1 MHLNNH
7 PLPAS
12 AESPIASTSDDKPPT
27 DDASSIYEYP
37 LAVKMM
43 FNYDAE
49 SNATAILHAMLR
61 ETVPAWSR
69 DYDVLQVDYWQH
81 FPLNNNIIK
90 LKFALCRFWTT
101 TSLEKSQLLDRT
113 RILSKCIGFS
123 PIEFQTC
130 RARWISTRMLCPP
143 ESTRL
148 ARAETWASLWL
159 WNGKAMLKFNICR
172 NTKFWSKWI
181 KTKKKKLK
189 TNIKK
194 A

>member
-69 DYDVLQVDYWQH
+69 DYDVLQVDY
-81 FPLNNNIIK
+81 
-90 LKFALCRFWTT
+90 
-101 TSLEKSQLLDRT
+101 
-113 RILSKCIGFS
+113 
-123 PIEFQTC
+123 
-130 RARWISTRMLCPP
+130 
-143 ESTRL
+143 
-148 ARAETWASLWL
+148 
-159 WNGKAMLKFNICR
+159 
-172 NTKFWSKWI
+172 
-181 KTKKKKLK
+181 
-189 TNIKK
+189 
-194 A
+194 